1 MKCPSCQHD
10 NPSDSRFCGRCGS
23 AIDETSP
30 TLSYSPAEEAAVSKI
45 LRFSPGEKFGERYT
59 IIEEI
64 GQGGMGRVYKAEDHE
79 LGITVVLKMIRPDLS
94 SRPQMIKQFRKETLL
109 GRSISHENV
118 VRIHDLGEINKIKY
132 ISMDFVKGENLF
144 ELIQTS
150 GTLSLATC
158 FQIAIQVCHALKAAH
173 QKGIIHQD
181 LKPQNIM
188 VDNSGRVFV
197 TDFGLAKSASPAVV
211 QPSENSYGTPKYFSP
226 EQARGMES
234 DERSDIYS
242 LGAVF
247 FEMATGIPPFKAD
260 TVKGY
265 IQKHTSEKPPLP
277 SRINPAIPPAFE
289 KIILKCLE
297 KKREDR
303 YQTVDEL
310 LKDLEIQKEHIRVG
324 GAGTRIKKWQAAA
337 LAAALILLLGVAVY
351 WLFFRLPRPPS
362 GRIRIAVMY
371 AVNNSGDPSLSAL
384 LRWQIPY
391 FLFIDLAQS
400 KYLSVLP
407 QDRLMQVLQDLKQ
420 MDEEHHLSKTLDRV
434 ADMANVAYFVLP
446 SFTKVGDDFW
456 ISFTIRKAKT
466 DETLGQPDIVRG
478 KSFEDL
484 FSMVEDMSLKVKS
497 RLRLSPEEI
506 AGDYNQN
513 LDKITTTSRE
523 ALRHYIDGEKLY
535 VQRDYA
541 ASVRALEMA
550 VREDPNFA
558 MAYLKMAENYE
569 YLGDH
574 VQNRAYLQEA
584 LTLVD
589 RVSERDRYLIQVYS
603 SYALDESPAKAIESY
618 QKLIE
623 LYPPDEEFRTGLG
636 AIRRN
641 LEEWDLA
648 LEQFDYILALN
659 PRNALA
665 LENKVFIY
673 TAKGLYE
680 KAIELCLAGQEAF
693 PKGAFFLRQL
703 PLLHLIQGRND
714 LASAELEKALA
725 RMPDK
730 LELQEV
736 KGHLYHLK
744 GDFPAARRVYE
755 QIQRSGEAIPDAL
768 DLRGRFWLTHLLLE
782 QGEYRQAQ
790 KGILEGIALA
800 QEGNRVGDEID
811 YRLLLAYSELQIRQ
825 FSRAAEAL
833 NPVFEMAQK
842 NIALGIQKNLLH
854 LLGLASLGMGQIE
867 EAKRISQELR
877 QAIEK
882 ASFPSQMRRYDHLMG
897 HIALAEG
904 HPDQA
909 VPHFEHAVSLLPS
922 QRENMDEQAFYRNSL
937 AAAYY
942 QSGSWSR
949 ALETYQGIVSLTT
962 GRICWGDIYARST
975 YWLGKLYQ
983 RTENKAAAVAHFE
996 NFLGLWKNADPGLPE
1011 VEDAKKQLDDLKKA
1025 P

>member
-1 MKCPSCQHD
+1 MKCPSCQSD

-23 AIDETSP
+23 ALEESSP
-30 TLSYSPAEEAAVSKI
+30 TLSYSPAEEAAVSQTV
-45 LRFSPGEKFGERYT
+45 RFNPGEKFGARYT

-64 GQGGMGRVYKAEDHE
+64 GRGGMGRIYKAEDHE
-79 LGITVVLKMIRPDLS
+79 LGITVVLKIIRPDLS
-94 SRPQMIKQFRKETLL
+94 SRPQMVEQFRKETLL

-118 VRIHDLGEINKIKY
+118 VRIHDLGEINKVKY
-132 ISMDFVKGENLF
+132 ISMDFIKGENLF

-158 FQIAIQVCHALKAAH
+158 FQIAIQVCRALKAAH
-173 QKGIIHQD
+173 QKGIVHQD

-188 VDNSGRVFV
+188 IDNSGRVFV
-197 TDFGLAKSASPAVV
+197 TDFGLAKSASASI
-211 QPSENSYGTPKYFSP
+211 QPSERSYGTPKYFSP
-226 EQARGMES
+226 EQAKGLEA

-242 LGAVF
+242 LGAVL
-247 FEMATGIPPFKAD
+247 FEMTTGIPPFKAD
-260 TVKGY
+260 TVQGY
-265 IQKHTSEKPPLP
+265 IQKHTAEKPPLP
-277 SRINPAIPPAFE
+277 SRLNPTIPPACE
-289 KIILKCLE
+289 KIILKCLQ
-297 KKREDR
+297 KRKEDR

-310 LKDLEIQKEHIRVG
+310 LKDLEVKREHIRVPA
-324 GAGTRIKKWQAAA
+324 AGTRIKKWRPAVLTAI
-337 LAAALILLLGVAVY
+337 LTLLLGVAVY
-351 WLFFRLPRPPS
+351 WLFFRPPRPPA
-362 GRIRIAVMY
+362 GRMRIAVMY
-371 AVNNSGDPSLSAL
+371 AVNNSGDPSLSPL

-391 FLFIDLAQS
+391 YLSMDLAQS

-407 QDRLMQVLQDLKQ
+407 QDRLMQVLEDLKQ
-420 MDEEHHLSKTLDRV
+420 MDEEHHLSKTLDRI
-434 ADMANVAYFVLP
+434 ADDANVEYLILP

-456 ISFTIRKAKT
+456 IGFTVRKAKT
-466 DETLGQPDIVRG
+466 DEALGQPDIFKTRG
-478 KSFEDL
+478 PGDL
-484 FSMVEDMSLKVKS
+484 FPMVAEMSLKVKS

-506 AGDYNQN
+506 AGDYSQT
-513 LDKITTTSRE
+513 LDRITTTSRE
-523 ALRHYIDGEKLY
+523 ALRHYIDGEELY

-541 ASVRALEMA
+541 ASIRALEMA

-558 MAYLKMAENYE
+558 MAYLKMAESYE
-569 YLGDH
+569 YLGDYARH
-574 VQNRAYLQEA
+574 RTNLQKA

-603 SYALDESPAKAIESY
+603 SYALDESPLKAIESY

-623 LYPPDEEFRTGLG
+623 LYPQDEESRTSLG
-636 AIRRN
+636 AIHRN

-648 LEQFDYILALN
+648 LEQFDHILTLN
-659 PRNALA
+659 PMNALA

-680 KAIELCLAGQEAF
+680 KAIELCLAGQKAF

-703 PLLHLIQGRND
+703 PLLHLIQGHND

-725 RMPDK
+725 RMPDN

-755 QIQRSGEAIPDAL
+755 QIQRSGEAIPDTL

-790 KGILEGIALA
+790 KGILEGIELA
-800 QEGNRVGDEID
+800 QKGNRVGDEIN
-811 YRLLLAYSELQIRQ
+811 YRLLLAYSELQIRR

-833 NPVFEMAQK
+833 NPALEMAQK
-842 NIALGIQKNLLH
+842 NITTGVQKDVLH

-867 EAKRISQELR
+867 EARRISQELR

-882 ASFPSQMRRYDHLMG
+882 ASFPNQIRRYDHLMG

-909 VPHFEHAVSLLPS
+909 VRHFEHAVSLLPS
-922 QRENMDEQAFYRNSL
+922 QRENTDEQAFYKNSL

-975 YWLGKLYQ
+975 YWLGKIYQ
-983 RTENKAAAVAHFE
+983 RTENKAATVAHFE
-996 NFLGLWKNADPGLPE
+996 NFLGLWKNADPELPE